1 METRDKILDTA
12 RDEFAQSGLDGAR
25 VDRIAERAGVNKA
38 MIYYHFKSK
47 EDLYQVVI
55 EQHFEEIGRFVE
67 RAMSEEADPE
77 KFILKLSNF
86 YNSITQERPTLFPII
101 LREMAQGGER
111 IKAAL
116 TRIMGERGLII
127 RLKKIIDDGIARGD
141 FRNLDSRQVI
151 LSFVGMNLFYL
162 ILAPVMNTVWE
173 IDNEKAFR
181 EKRPKEIVDLFL
193 HGLKAH

>member
-67 RAMSEEADPE
+67 RAM
-77 KFILKLSNF
+77 
-86 YNSITQERPTLFPII
+86 
-101 LREMAQGGER
+101 
-111 IKAAL
+111 
-116 TRIMGERGLII
+116 
-127 RLKKIIDDGIARGD
+127 ARAEGW
-141 FRNLDSRQVI
+141 
-151 LSFVGMNLFYL
+151 
-162 ILAPVMNTVWE
+162 A
-173 IDNEKAFR
+173 
-181 EKRPKEIVDLFL
+181 
-193 HGLKAH
+193 